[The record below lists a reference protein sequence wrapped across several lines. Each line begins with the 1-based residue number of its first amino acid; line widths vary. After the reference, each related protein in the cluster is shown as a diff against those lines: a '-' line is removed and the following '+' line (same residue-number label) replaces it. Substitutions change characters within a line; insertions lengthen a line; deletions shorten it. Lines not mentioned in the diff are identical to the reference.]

1 MSRRH
6 LDIEPRAEEL
16 LVDQVISGLDQHQ
29 QAELDALLAGEAEKL
44 QEELMRTAAL
54 VQLGMLQIENGAAQR
69 MPDQLRSAILTSAPL
84 SLLKSPAK
92 SPAKN
97 KAKADN
103 VIDLAD
109 AAEKR
114 SHRVAETR
122 RTDFGRYAGWAAA
135 AAMAIALVIFRADV
149 DTQSPAADRG
159 QLLASAPDLIT
170 APWAVSDQPGY
181 ENVRG
186 DVVWS
191 DSAQNGYMRLAGLPA
206 NNPAEQQYQLW
217 IVDPERSAEPVDGGV
232 FDIPAGSG
240 EFIVPIQAKLG
251 VDKPVAF
258 AITLEKR
265 GGVVVSAGPLLVVA
279 PVGS

>member
-6 LDIEPRAEEL
+6 LDLEPRAEEL
-16 LVDQVISGLDQHQ
+16 LVDQVTSGLDHHR
-29 QAELDALLAGEAEKL
+29 QAELDALLAGESEKL
-44 QEELMRTAAL
+44 QEELMQTAAL
-54 VQLGMLQIENGAAQR
+54 VQLGMLQIEKGTARR
-69 MPDQLRSAILTSAPL
+69 MPDHLRSDILTNAAL
-84 SLLKSPAK
+84 SPARK

-97 KAKADN
+97 KGRADN
-103 VIDLAD
+103 VIDLAG

-114 SHRVAETR
+114 SHKAAETR

-149 DTQSPAADRG
+149 ETQSPAADRG

-206 NNPAEQQYQLW
+206 NNPAERQYQLW

-258 AITLEKR
+258 AITLEKP

>member
-29 QAELDALLAGEAEKL
+29 QGELDALLAGEAEKL

-69 MPDQLRSAILTSAPL
+69 MPEHLRSVILTNAPL
-84 SLLKSPAK
+84 SPAK
-92 SPAKN
+92 KLSPAKN
-97 KAKADN
+97 EGKATN
-103 VIDLAD
+103 VIDLAG

-114 SHRVAETR
+114 SHKAAETR
-122 RTDFGRYAGWAAA
+122 GTDFGRYAGWAAA

-149 DTQSPAADRG
+149 DTQSPAGDRE
-159 QLLASAPDLIT
+159 QLLASAPDLVT
-170 APWAVSDQPGY
+170 APWSVSDQPGY

-232 FDIPAGSG
+232 FDIPAGTG

-251 VDKPVAF
+251 VNKPVAF

-279 PVGS
+279 PAGS